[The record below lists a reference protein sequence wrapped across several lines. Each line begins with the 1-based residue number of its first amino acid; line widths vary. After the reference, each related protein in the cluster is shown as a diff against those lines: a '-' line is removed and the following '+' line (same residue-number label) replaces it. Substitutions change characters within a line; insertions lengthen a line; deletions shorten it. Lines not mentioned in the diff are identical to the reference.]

1 MSIVINNNLPCVDFK
16 LGFGLID
23 IPYIC
28 MLINSGTAVN
38 SSNKHCHQ
46 NMMARYPNLVPEYF
60 KCGPGANYDLVQLK
74 VAVNQSAQHTIYY
87 YQIQESLFV

>member
-1 MSIVINNNLPCVDFK
+1 MINNNIPCVNFNLDF
-16 LGFGLID
+16 GVID
-23 IPYIC
+23 MPYIC

-38 SSNKHCHQ
+38 SSNRHCHQ

-60 KCGPGANYDLVQLK
+60 KCEPGANYDLVQLK